1 MCFALYNSARAT
13 MWMGTASLTYEMNN
27 RPKDASLE
35 GIQKA
40 LIWVDSCKKLGWPED
55 VLPEMEKL
63 FWKYHDKD
71 GKRKDPK

>member
-1 MCFALYNSARAT
+1 
-13 MWMGTASLTYEMNN
+13 MNN

-63 FWKYHDKD
+63 FWKYHDRD
-71 GKRKDPK
+71 GKKKKETAV